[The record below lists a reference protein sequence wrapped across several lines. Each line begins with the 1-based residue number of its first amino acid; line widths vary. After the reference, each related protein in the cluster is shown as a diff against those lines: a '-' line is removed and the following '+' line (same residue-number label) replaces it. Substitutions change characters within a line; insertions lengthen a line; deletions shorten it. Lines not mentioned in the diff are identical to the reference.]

1 MTLSACKIT
10 VCGIV
15 SPSAFAVLRLITNSN
30 RVAAAGGGSWECTPG
45 AEPLRALLER
55 LGLGSASVGGAVAV
69 AAARVA
75 VTGPALRRPAL
86 GPGVRPRLS
95 PVGVRAPAAFGDR
108 PGGRVVEGAPLRS
121 RASPSQR
128 RLTGAAGGA
137 IVVPGGRKAGVATA
151 NARLEFLRSGL
162 GRDHDEVANGGRAV

>member
-1 MTLSACKIT
+1 LSACKIT

-30 RVAAAGGGSWECTPG
+30 RVAAASGGSWECTPG
-45 AEPLRALLER
+45 RAAAGPARAAGARER
-55 LGLGSASVGGAVAV
+55 LAIGGAVAV

-95 PVGVRAPAAFGDR
+95 PVGVWAPAAFGDR
-108 PGGRVVEGAPLRS
+108 PEGRVVEGAPLLS
-121 RASPSQR
+121 RVSPSQR

-137 IVVPGGRKAGVATA
+137 IVVPGGGGRHGVATA
-151 NARLEFLRSGL
+151 TARLDFLRSGL
-162 GRDHDEVANGGRAV
+162 GRDHDEVADGGRAV